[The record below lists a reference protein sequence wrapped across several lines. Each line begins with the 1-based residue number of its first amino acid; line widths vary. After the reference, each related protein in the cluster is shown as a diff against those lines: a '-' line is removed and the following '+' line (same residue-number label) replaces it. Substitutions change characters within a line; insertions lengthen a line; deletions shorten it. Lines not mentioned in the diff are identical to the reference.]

1 MQRGKSLL
9 SFSHPVSKFSYEEM
23 INCHD
28 SRGKG
33 IAFFLLVICSGLS
46 YSCNFN
52 HNPISD
58 DYMKKINT
66 MAGYIPHNCQVER
79 PVIVPEKKEDQ
90 NCIHLLELFLINYTL
105 ANIGR
110 NGGSELDKMILGLQY
125 EIYFLEECSFTIP
138 SACPNESVT
147 ISTILQNLN
156 TSLAALKPHIENNFS
171 HCLRVKCAAGAEH
184 ISTMRNT
191 IATRRHNKGHQDSNL
206 AVRSEE
212 PTTRMVKL
220 NDDSS
225 DQISGD
231 PLKQSKG
238 TRNHFP
244 TIVSVCGL
252 CIILFLIK
260 FLPFPCHIL
269 MTLPL
274 AIVYLQYFR

>member
-33 IAFFLLVICSGLS
+33 IVFLLLVICSGLS
-46 YSCNFN
+46 YSCSFN

-66 MAGYIPHNCQVER
+66 MEGYIPFNSHVKR
-79 PVIVPEKKEDQ
+79 PVIIPEEKEDQ

-110 NGGSELDKMILGLQY
+110 RGGSELDKRIIGLQY
-125 EIYFLEECSFTIP
+125 EIYFIEECSFTIP

-147 ISTILQNLN
+147 IPTILKNLN
-156 TSLAALKPHIENNFS
+156 ASLAALKPHIENNFS
-171 HCLRVKCAAGAEH
+171 HCLRVKCAEEAEH

-206 AVRSEE
+206 DVISEE
-212 PTTRMVKL
+212 PTTPMVKL
-220 NDDSS
+220 NDGLS

-231 PLKQSKG
+231 PLNQSKG
-238 TRNHFP
+238 TRNHFMM
-244 TIVSVCGL
+244 IGSFCSLG
-252 CIILFLIK
+252 IILLLIT
-260 FLPFPCHIL
+260 I
-269 MTLPL
+269 
-274 AIVYLQYFR
+274 YFVWKR

>member
-171 HCLRVKCAAGAEH
+171 HCLRVKCAA
-184 ISTMRNT
+184 
-191 IATRRHNKGHQDSNL
+191 
-206 AVRSEE
+206 
-212 PTTRMVKL
+212 
-220 NDDSS
+220 DDSS

-260 FLPFPCHIL
+260 AISGTPTEMNGADACICDRHSGHFRSAAGSTGPCSRHRWGS
-269 MTLPL
+269 
-274 AIVYLQYFR
+274 QK